1 MEEAVKVSFFN
12 LETVKFTL
20 HFVGYMLDFIGVSQL
35 VMKNQLHKLG

>member
-12 LETVKFTL
+12 LETVKFL
-20 HFVGYMLDFIGVSQL
+20 HFVGYMLDFIGVSRL